1 MKERKKM
8 KKKFLSLVLAAA
20 MVFTVSVPAV
30 ALAGTDADAVST
42 ATAAPVIS
50 ETKAADIV
58 SGLGMFSPAEGST
71 SIQIDKYKG
80 TAKITFTTTPQ
91 KVKTTKFAL
100 VSQDAA
106 TAKKEKAAIAATVT
120 PAGEKFVS
128 TFTFEIPVSKLGTA
142 MPYSVFWEGSS
153 DPANDGW
160 HNFSDASKA
169 VLTVK
174 QTPAL
179 VTALTSAIY
188 FQERTEGTD
197 ALCEAAGKAWA
208 ALTEEEQ
215 KQVEGFGYYLAED
228 DEKGGYEYFGE
239 DTGDASKDN
248 ARNADKIG
256 DYELLVASF
265 GTSYNDS
272 RVQTIGA
279 LENALEKAD
288 SNFAVRRAFTSQ
300 IIINHIQARDGIKI
314 DNMEQAVERAI
325 KNNVQILVVQP
336 TTLMAGAEYDELV
349 AAVKKYESKFK
360 QVIIAKPLCSDEADI
375 KTVSEALYAETAKD
389 AGMTVEEAKA
399 NKETAFVYM
408 GHGTEHSAKVLYETA
423 QQIYADNGYSN
434 AFVGTVEGNPE
445 STSLENIIAAVKAA
459 GFKKVILRPYMVVAG
474 DHANNDMAG
483 EWGDAFE
490 KAGFQQ
496 TSQIV
501 GLGELKAVQDIAV
514 KNAKAAI
521 KKAAVAKTTTAA
533 VKSAKKAF
541 TVKIAS
547 KSGMSGYEYRYATSK
562 SKLSSAKVRS
572 AKAGKTF
579 TVKNLSSKKSYYVQ
593 VRTYKK
599 TPSGKKV
606 YSNWSTAKKVTTK

>member
-1 MKERKKM
+1 M
-8 KKKFLSLVLAAA
+8 KKKLLSFVLTAA
-20 MVFTVSVPAV
+20 MVFTVSVPTMAF
-30 ALAGTDADAVST
+30 AGTDTAAVST

-50 ETKAADIV
+50 ETKASDIV

-91 KVKTTKFAL
+91 KVKTTKLAL
-100 VSQDAA
+100 VSQAA
-106 TAKKEKAAIAATVT
+106 TTAKKEKNAISAVVT

-142 MPYSVFWEGSS
+142 MPYSVFWEGAS

-174 QTPAL
+174 YTPAL
-179 VTALTSAIY
+179 VSALTSAIY

-215 KQVEGFGYYLAED
+215 KQVEGFGYYKDEEE
-228 DEKGGYEYFGE
+228 EKGGYEYFAE
-239 DTGDASKDN
+239 DTGDASKDKI
-248 ARNADKIG
+248 RNADKIG

-272 RVQTIGA
+272 RVASIGA
-279 LENALEKAD
+279 IEKALVKAN
-288 SNFAVRRAFTSQ
+288 SSFAVRRAFTSQ
-300 IIINHIQARDGIKI
+300 IIINHIQARDGIRI
-314 DNMEQAVERAI
+314 DNMDQALERAI
-325 KNNVQILVVQP
+325 KNKVQVVVVQP
-336 TTLMAGAEYDELV
+336 TTLMAGAEYDEIV
-349 AAVKKYESKFK
+349 ESVKKYESKFK
-360 QVIIAKPLCSDEADI
+360 QIIVAKPICSNDADT
-375 KTVSEALYAETAKD
+375 KTVSEALYEDTAKE

-408 GHGTEHSAKVLYETA
+408 GHGTHHDAKVLYEEI
-423 QQIYADNGYSN
+423 QKIYDDNGYAN
-434 AFVGTVEGNPE
+434 AFVGTVDGVPE
-445 STSLENIIAAVKAA
+445 STTLENVIAAVKAA
-459 GFKKVILRPYMVVAG
+459 GFKKVILRPYMIVAG

-490 KAGFQQ
+490 AAGFEQ
-496 TSQIV
+496 TSQII
-501 GLGELKAVQDIAV
+501 GLGELKAVQDVAV

-521 KKAAVAKTTTAA
+521 SKAAVAKSTTAT

-541 TVKIAS
+541 TVKITA
-547 KSGMSGYEYRYATSK
+547 KSGMSGYEYRYATTK
-562 SKLSSAKVRS
+562 SKLTTAKVRS
-572 AKAGKTF
+572 ARAGKTF
-579 TVKNLSSKKSYYVQ
+579 TVKNLSSKKTYYVQ

-606 YSNWSTAKKVTTK
+606 YSKWSTAKKVTTK

>member
-1 MKERKKM
+1 M
-8 KKKFLSLVLAAA
+8 KKKLLSFVLTAA
-20 MVFTVSVPAV
+20 MVFTVSVPTMAF
-30 ALAGTDADAVST
+30 AGTDTAAVST

-50 ETKAADIV
+50 ETKASDIV

-91 KVKTTKFAL
+91 KVKTTKLAL
-100 VSQDAA
+100 VSQAA
-106 TAKKEKAAIAATVT
+106 TTAKKEKNAISAVVT

-142 MPYSVFWEGSS
+142 MPYSVFWEGAS

-174 QTPAL
+174 YTPAL
-179 VTALTSAIY
+179 VSALTSAIY

-215 KQVEGFGYYLAED
+215 KQVEGFGYYKDEEE
-228 DEKGGYEYFGE
+228 EKGGYEYFAE
-239 DTGDASKDN
+239 DTGDASKDKI
-248 ARNADKIG
+248 RNADKIG

-272 RVQTIGA
+272 RVASIGA
-279 LENALEKAD
+279 IEKALVKAN
-288 SNFAVRRAFTSQ
+288 SSFAVRRAFTSQ
-300 IIINHIQARDGIKI
+300 IIINHIQARDGIRI
-314 DNMEQAVERAI
+314 DNMDQALERAI
-325 KNNVQILVVQP
+325 KNKVQVVVVQP
-336 TTLMAGAEYDELV
+336 TTLMAGAEYDEIV
-349 AAVKKYESKFK
+349 ESVKKYESKFK
-360 QVIIAKPLCSDEADI
+360 QIIVAKPICSNDADT
-375 KTVSEALYAETAKD
+375 KTVSEALYEDTAKE

-408 GHGTEHSAKVLYETA
+408 GHGTHHDAKVLYEEI
-423 QQIYADNGYSN
+423 QKIYDDNGYAN
-434 AFVGTVEGNPE
+434 AFVGTVDGVPE
-445 STSLENIIAAVKAA
+445 STTLENVIAAVKAA

-474 DHANNDMAG
+474 DHANNDMAQ
-483 EWGDAFE
+483 EWGEAFE
-490 KAGFQQ
+490 AAGFEQ
-496 TSQIV
+496 TSQII
-501 GLGELKAVQDIAV
+501 GLGELKAVQDVAV

-521 KKAAVAKTTTAA
+521 SKAAVAKATTAT

-541 TVKIAS
+541 TVKITA
-547 KSGMSGYEYRYATSK
+547 KSGMSGYEYRYATTK
-562 SKLSSAKVRS
+562 SKLTTTKVRG
-572 AKAGKTF
+572 ARAGKTF
-579 TVKNLSSKKSYYVQ
+579 TVKNLSSKKTYYVQ

-606 YSNWSTAKKVTTK
+606 YSKWSTAKKVTTK

>member
-1 MKERKKM
+1 M
-8 KKKFLSLVLAAA
+8 KKKLLSFVLTAA
-20 MVFTVSVPAV
+20 MVFTVSVPTMAF
-30 ALAGTDADAVST
+30 AGTDTAAVST

-50 ETKAADIV
+50 ETKASDIV

-91 KVKTTKFAL
+91 KVKTTKLAL
-100 VSQDAA
+100 VSQAA
-106 TAKKEKAAIAATVT
+106 TTAKKEKNAISAVVT

-142 MPYSVFWEGSS
+142 MPYSVFWEGAS

-174 QTPAL
+174 YTPAL
-179 VTALTSAIY
+179 VSALTSAIY

-215 KQVEGFGYYLAED
+215 KQVEGFGYYKDEEE
-228 DEKGGYEYFGE
+228 EKGGYEYFAE
-239 DTGDASKDN
+239 DTGDAAKDKI
-248 ARNADKIG
+248 RNADKIG

-272 RVQTIGA
+272 RVASIGA
-279 LENALEKAD
+279 IEKALVKAN
-288 SNFAVRRAFTSQ
+288 SSFAVRRAFTSQ
-300 IIINHIQARDGIKI
+300 IIINHIQARDGIRI
-314 DNMEQAVERAI
+314 DNMDQALERAI
-325 KNNVQILVVQP
+325 KNKVQVVVVQP
-336 TTLMAGAEYDELV
+336 TTLMAGAEYDEIV
-349 AAVKKYESKFK
+349 ESVKKYESKFK
-360 QVIIAKPLCSDEADI
+360 QIIVAKPICSNDADT
-375 KTVSEALYAETAKD
+375 KTVSEALYEDTAKE

-408 GHGTEHSAKVLYETA
+408 GHGTHHDAKVLYEEI
-423 QQIYADNGYSN
+423 QKIYDDNGYAN
-434 AFVGTVEGNPE
+434 AFVGTVDGVPE
-445 STSLENIIAAVKAA
+445 STTLENVIAAVKAA
-459 GFKKVILRPYMVVAG
+459 GFKKVILRPYMIVAG

-490 KAGFQQ
+490 AAGFEQ
-496 TSQIV
+496 TSQII
-501 GLGELKAVQDIAV
+501 GLGELKAVQDVAV

-521 KKAAVAKTTTAA
+521 SKAAVAKSTTAT

-541 TVKIAS
+541 TVKITA
-547 KSGMSGYEYRYATSK
+547 KSGMSGYEYRYATTK
-562 SKLSSAKVRS
+562 SKLTTAKVRS
-572 AKAGKTF
+572 ARAGKTF
-579 TVKNLSSKKSYYVQ
+579 TVKNLSSKKTYYVQ

-606 YSNWSTAKKVTTK
+606 YSKWSTAKKVTTK

>member
-1 MKERKKM
+1 M
-8 KKKFLSLVLAAA
+8 KKKFLSFVLAAA
-20 MVFTVSVPAV
+20 MVFTVSVPTLAF
-30 ALAGTDADAVST
+30 AGTDTDAVST
-42 ATAAPVIS
+42 ATPAPVIS
-50 ETKAADIV
+50 ETKASDIV

-71 SIQIDKYKG
+71 SIEIDKYQG

-100 VSQDAA
+100 VSQDAT
-106 TAKKEKAAIAATVT
+106 TAKKEKAAVSAVVT

-142 MPYSVFWEGSS
+142 MPYSVYWEGAS

-174 QTPAL
+174 YTPAL
-179 VTALTSAIY
+179 VSALTSAIY
-188 FQERTEGTD
+188 YQERTEGTD

-215 KQVEGFGYYLAED
+215 KQVEGFGYYKDEEE
-228 DEKGGYEYFGE
+228 EKGGYEYFAE

-265 GTSYNDS
+265 GTSYNDNRIAS
-272 RVQTIGA
+272 IGA
-279 LENALEKAD
+279 LEKALEKAN
-288 SNFAVRRAFTSQ
+288 SSFAVRRAFTSQ

-314 DNMEQAVERAI
+314 DNMDQALERAI
-325 KNNVQILVVQP
+325 KNKVQVVVVQP
-336 TTLMAGAEYDELV
+336 TTLMAGAEYDEIV
-349 AAVKKYESKFK
+349 ESVKKYESKFK
-360 QVIIAKPLCSDEADI
+360 QIIVAKPICSNSADT
-375 KTVSEALYAETAKD
+375 KTVSEALYADTAKE
-389 AGMTVEEAKA
+389 AGMSVEEAKA

-408 GHGTEHSAKVLYETA
+408 GHGTHHDAKVLYEEI
-423 QQIYADNGYSN
+423 QKIYDDNGYAN
-434 AFVGTVEGNPE
+434 AFVGTVDGAPE
-445 STSLENIIAAVKAA
+445 STTLENVIAAVKAA
-459 GFKKVILRPYMVVAG
+459 GFKKVILRPYMIVAG
-474 DHANNDMAG
+474 DHANNDMAE
-483 EWGDAFE
+483 EWGEAFE
-490 KAGFQQ
+490 AAGFEQ
-496 TSQIV
+496 TSQII
-501 GLGELKAVQDIAV
+501 GLGELKAVQDVAV

-521 KKAAVAKTTTAA
+521 GKAAVAKSTTAT

-541 TVKIAS
+541 TLKITA

-562 SKLSSAKVRS
+562 SKLTTAKVRS
-572 AKAGKTF
+572 AKAGTTV
-579 TVKNLSSKKSYYVQ
+579 TVKNLSSKKTYYVQ

-606 YSNWSTAKKVTTK
+606 YSKWSTAKKVTTK

>member
-1 MKERKKM
+1 M
-8 KKKFLSLVLAAA
+8 KKKLLSFVLTAA
-20 MVFTVSVPAV
+20 MVFTVSVPTMAF
-30 ALAGTDADAVST
+30 AGTDTAAVST

-50 ETKAADIV
+50 ETKASDIV

-91 KVKTTKFAL
+91 KVKTTKLAL
-100 VSQDAA
+100 VSQAA
-106 TAKKEKAAIAATVT
+106 TTAKKEKNAISAVVT

-142 MPYSVFWEGSS
+142 MPYSVFWEGAS

-174 QTPAL
+174 YTPAL
-179 VTALTSAIY
+179 VSALTSAIY

-208 ALTEEEQ
+208 ALSEEEQ
-215 KQVEGFGYYLAED
+215 KQVEGFGYYKDEEE
-228 DEKGGYEYFGE
+228 EKGGYEYFAE
-239 DTGDASKDN
+239 DTGDASKDKT
-248 ARNADKIG
+248 RNADKIG

-272 RVQTIGA
+272 RAASIGA
-279 LENALEKAD
+279 IEKALVKAN
-288 SNFAVRRAFTSQ
+288 SSFAVRRAFTSQ
-300 IIINHIQARDGIKI
+300 IIINHIQARDGIRI
-314 DNMEQAVERAI
+314 DNMDQALERAI
-325 KNNVQILVVQP
+325 KNKVQVVVVQP
-336 TTLMAGAEYDELV
+336 TTLMAGAEYDEIV
-349 AAVKKYESKFK
+349 ESVKKYESKFK
-360 QVIIAKPLCSDEADI
+360 QIIVAKPICSNDADT
-375 KTVSEALYAETAKD
+375 KTVSEALYEDTAKE

-408 GHGTEHSAKVLYETA
+408 GHGTHHDAKVLYEEI
-423 QQIYADNGYSN
+423 QKIYDDNGYAN
-434 AFVGTVEGNPE
+434 AFVGTVDGAPE
-445 STSLENIIAAVKAA
+445 STTLENVIAAVKAA

-474 DHANNDMAG
+474 DHANNDMAQ
-483 EWGDAFE
+483 EWGEAFE
-490 KAGFQQ
+490 AAGFEQ
-496 TSQIV
+496 TSQII
-501 GLGELKAVQDIAV
+501 GLGELKAVQDVAV

-521 KKAAVAKTTTAA
+521 SKAAVAKATTAT

-541 TVKIAS
+541 TVKITA
-547 KSGMSGYEYRYATSK
+547 KSGMSGYEYRYATTK
-562 SKLSSAKVRS
+562 SKLTTAKVRS
-572 AKAGKTF
+572 ARAGKTF
-579 TVKNLSSKKSYYVQ
+579 TVKNLSSKKTYYVQ

-606 YSNWSTAKKVTTK
+606 YSKWSTAKKVTTK

>member
-1 MKERKKM
+1 M
-8 KKKFLSLVLAAA
+8 KKKLLSFVLTAA
-20 MVFTVSVPAV
+20 MVFTVSVPTMAF
-30 ALAGTDADAVST
+30 AGTDTAAVST
-42 ATAAPVIS
+42 STAAPVIS
-50 ETKAADIV
+50 ETKASDIV
-58 SGLGMFSPAEGST
+58 SGLGMFSPSEGST

-91 KVKTTKFAL
+91 KVKTTKLAL
-100 VSQDAA
+100 VSQAA
-106 TAKKEKAAIAATVT
+106 TTAKKEKNAISAVVT

-142 MPYSVFWEGSS
+142 MPYSVFWEGAS

-160 HNFSDASKA
+160 HNFSDTSKA

-174 QTPAL
+174 YTPAL
-179 VTALTSAIY
+179 VSALTSAIY

-215 KQVEGFGYYLAED
+215 KQVEGFGYYKDEEE
-228 DEKGGYEYFGE
+228 EKGGYEYFAE

-248 ARNADKIG
+248 ARNANKIG

-265 GTSYNDS
+265 GTSYNDNRIAS
-272 RVQTIGA
+272 IGA
-279 LENALEKAD
+279 IEKALVKAN
-288 SNFAVRRAFTSQ
+288 SSFAVRRAFTSQ
-300 IIINHIQARDGIKI
+300 IIINHIQARDGIRI
-314 DNMEQAVERAI
+314 DNMDQALERAI
-325 KNNVQILVVQP
+325 KNKVQVVVVQP
-336 TTLMAGAEYDELV
+336 TTLMAGAEYDEIV
-349 AAVKKYESKFK
+349 ESVKKYESKFK
-360 QVIIAKPLCSDEADI
+360 QIIVAKPICSNAADT
-375 KTVSEALYAETAKD
+375 KTVSEALYEDTAKE
-389 AGMTVEEAKA
+389 AGMSVEEAKA

-408 GHGTEHSAKVLYETA
+408 GHGTHHDAKVLYEEI
-423 QQIYADNGYSN
+423 QKIYDDNGYAN
-434 AFVGTVEGNPE
+434 AFVGTVDGVPE
-445 STSLENIIAAVKAA
+445 STTLENVIAAVKAA
-459 GFKKVILRPYMVVAG
+459 GFKKVILRPYMIVAG

-490 KAGFQQ
+490 AAGFEQ
-496 TSQIV
+496 TSQII
-501 GLGELKAVQDIAV
+501 GLGELKAVQDVAV

-521 KKAAVAKTTTAA
+521 SKAAVAKSTTAT

-541 TVKIAS
+541 TVKITA
-547 KSGMSGYEYRYATSK
+547 KSGMSGYEYRYATTK
-562 SKLSSAKVRS
+562 SKLTTAKVRS

-579 TVKNLSSKKSYYVQ
+579 TVKNLSSKKTYYVQ

-606 YSNWSTAKKVTTK
+606 YSKWSTAKKVTTK

>member
-1 MKERKKM
+1 M
-8 KKKFLSLVLAAA
+8 KKKLLSFVLTAA
-20 MVFTVSVPAV
+20 MVFTVSVPTMAF
-30 ALAGTDADAVST
+30 AGTDTAAVST

-50 ETKAADIV
+50 ETKASDIV

-91 KVKTTKFAL
+91 KVKTTKLAL
-100 VSQDAA
+100 VSQAA
-106 TAKKEKAAIAATVT
+106 TTAKKEKNAISAVVT

-142 MPYSVFWEGSS
+142 MPYSVFWEGAS

-174 QTPAL
+174 YTPAL
-179 VTALTSAIY
+179 VSALTSAIY

-197 ALCEAAGKAWA
+197 ALSEAAGKAWA

-215 KQVEGFGYYLAED
+215 KQVEGFGYYKDEEE
-228 DEKGGYEYFGE
+228 EKGGYEYFAE
-239 DTGDASKDN
+239 DTGDASKDKT
-248 ARNADKIG
+248 RNADKIG

-272 RVQTIGA
+272 RAASIGA
-279 LENALEKAD
+279 IEKALVKAN
-288 SNFAVRRAFTSQ
+288 SSFAVRRAFTSQ
-300 IIINHIQARDGIKI
+300 IIINHIQARDGIRI
-314 DNMEQAVERAI
+314 DNMDQALERAI
-325 KNNVQILVVQP
+325 KNKVQVVVVQP
-336 TTLMAGAEYDELV
+336 TTLMAGAEYDEIV
-349 AAVKKYESKFK
+349 ESVKKYESKFK
-360 QVIIAKPLCSDEADI
+360 QIIVAKPICSNDADT
-375 KTVSEALYAETAKD
+375 KTVSEALYEDTAKE

-408 GHGTEHSAKVLYETA
+408 GHGTHHDAKVLYEEI
-423 QQIYADNGYSN
+423 QKIYDDNGYAN
-434 AFVGTVEGNPE
+434 AFVGTVDGVPE
-445 STSLENIIAAVKAA
+445 STTLENVIAAVKAA

-474 DHANNDMAG
+474 DHANNDMAQ
-483 EWGDAFE
+483 EWGEAFE
-490 KAGFQQ
+490 AAGFEQ
-496 TSQIV
+496 TSQII
-501 GLGELKAVQDIAV
+501 GLGELKAVQDVAV

-521 KKAAVAKTTTAA
+521 SKAAVAKATTAT

-541 TVKIAS
+541 TVKITA
-547 KSGMSGYEYRYATSK
+547 KSGMSGYEYRYATTK
-562 SKLSSAKVRS
+562 SKLTTTKVRS
-572 AKAGKTF
+572 ARAGKTF
-579 TVKNLSSKKSYYVQ
+579 TVKNLSSKKTYYVQ

-606 YSNWSTAKKVTTK
+606 YSKWSTAKKVTTK

>member
-1 MKERKKM
+1 M
-8 KKKFLSLVLAAA
+8 KKKFLSFVLAAA
-20 MVFTVSVPAV
+20 MVFTVSVPTLAF
-30 ALAGTDADAVST
+30 AGTDTDAVST
-42 ATAAPVIS
+42 ATPAPVIS
-50 ETKAADIV
+50 ETKASDIV

-71 SIQIDKYKG
+71 SIEIDKYQG

-100 VSQDAA
+100 VSQDAT
-106 TAKKEKAAIAATVT
+106 TAKKEKAAVSAVVT

-142 MPYSVFWEGSS
+142 MPYSVYWEGAS

-174 QTPAL
+174 YTPAL
-179 VTALTSAIY
+179 VSALTSAIY
-188 FQERTEGTD
+188 YQERTEGTD

-215 KQVEGFGYYLAED
+215 KQVEGFGYYKDEEE
-228 DEKGGYEYFGE
+228 EKGGYEYFAE

-265 GTSYNDS
+265 GTSYNDNRIAS
-272 RVQTIGA
+272 IGA
-279 LENALEKAD
+279 LEKALEKA
-288 SNFAVRRAFTSQ
+288 SSSFSVRRAFTSQ

-314 DNMEQAVERAI
+314 DNMDQALERAI
-325 KNNVQILVVQP
+325 KNKVQVVVVQP
-336 TTLMAGAEYDELV
+336 TTLMAGAEYDEIV
-349 AAVKKYESKFK
+349 ESVKKYESKFK
-360 QVIIAKPLCSDEADI
+360 QIIVAKPICSNSADT
-375 KTVSEALYAETAKD
+375 KTVSEALYADTAKE
-389 AGMTVEEAKA
+389 AGMSVEEAKA

-408 GHGTEHSAKVLYETA
+408 GHGTHHDAKVLYEEI
-423 QQIYADNGYSN
+423 QKIYDDNGYAN
-434 AFVGTVEGNPE
+434 AFVGTVDGAPE
-445 STSLENIIAAVKAA
+445 STTLENVIAAVKAA
-459 GFKKVILRPYMVVAG
+459 GFKKVILRPYMIVAG
-474 DHANNDMAG
+474 DHANNDMAE
-483 EWGDAFE
+483 EWGEAFE
-490 KAGFQQ
+490 AAGFEQ
-496 TSQIV
+496 TSQII
-501 GLGELKAVQDIAV
+501 GLGELKAVQDVAV

-521 KKAAVAKTTTAA
+521 GKAAVAKSTTAT

-541 TVKIAS
+541 TVKITA

-562 SKLSSAKVRS
+562 SKLTTAKVRS

-579 TVKNLSSKKSYYVQ
+579 TVKNLSSKKTYYVQ

-606 YSNWSTAKKVTTK
+606 YSKWSTAKKVTTK

>member
-1 MKERKKM
+1 M
-8 KKKFLSLVLAAA
+8 KKKFLSFVLAAA
-20 MVFTVSVPAV
+20 MVFTVSVPSMAF
-30 ALAGTDADAVST
+30 AGTDTDAVST
-42 ATAAPVIS
+42 ATPAPVIS
-50 ETKAADIV
+50 ETKASDIV

-71 SIQIDKYKG
+71 TIQIDKYKG
-80 TAKITFTTTPQ
+80 TAIITFTTTPQ

-100 VSQDAA
+100 VSQDA
-106 TAKKEKAAIAATVT
+106 TEAKKEKAAVAAVVT

-142 MPYSVFWEGSS
+142 MPYSVFWEGAS

-174 QTPAL
+174 YTPAL
-179 VTALTSAIY
+179 VSALTSAIY
-188 FQERTEGTD
+188 YQERTEGTD

-215 KQVEGFGYYLAED
+215 KQVEGFGYYKDEEE
-228 DEKGGYEYFGE
+228 EKGGYEYFAE

-265 GTSYNDS
+265 GTSYNDNRIAS
-272 RVQTIGA
+272 IGA
-279 LENALEKAD
+279 LEKALEKA
-288 SNFAVRRAFTSQ
+288 SSSFSVRRAFTSQ

-314 DNMEQAVERAI
+314 DNMDQALERAI
-325 KNNVQILVVQP
+325 KNKVQVVVVQP
-336 TTLMAGAEYDELV
+336 TTLMAGAEYDEIV
-349 AAVKKYESKFK
+349 ESVKKYESKFK
-360 QVIIAKPLCSDEADI
+360 QIIVAKPICSNSADT
-375 KTVSEALYAETAKD
+375 KTVSEALYADTAKE
-389 AGMTVEEAKA
+389 AGMSVEEAKA

-408 GHGTEHSAKVLYETA
+408 GHGTHHDAKVLYEEI
-423 QQIYADNGYSN
+423 QKIYDDNGYAN
-434 AFVGTVEGNPE
+434 AFVGTVDGAPE
-445 STSLENIIAAVKAA
+445 STTLENVIAAVKAA
-459 GFKKVILRPYMVVAG
+459 GFKKVILRPYMIVAG
-474 DHANNDMAG
+474 DHANNDMAE
-483 EWGDAFE
+483 EWGEAFE
-490 KAGFQQ
+490 AAGFEQ
-496 TSQIV
+496 TSQII
-501 GLGELKAVQDIAV
+501 GLGELKAVQDVAV

-521 KKAAVAKTTTAA
+521 SKAAVAKSTTAT

-541 TVKIAS
+541 TVKITA

-562 SKLSSAKVRS
+562 SKLTTAKVRS

-579 TVKNLSSKKSYYVQ
+579 TVKNLSSKKTYYVQ

-606 YSNWSTAKKVTTK
+606 YSKWSTAKKVTTK

>member
-1 MKERKKM
+1 M
-8 KKKFLSLVLAAA
+8 KKKFLSFVLAAA
-20 MVFTVSVPAV
+20 MVFTVSVPSMAF
-30 ALAGTDADAVST
+30 AGTDTDAVST
-42 ATAAPVIS
+42 ATPAPVIS
-50 ETKAADIV
+50 ETKASDIV

-71 SIQIDKYKG
+71 TIQIDKYKG
-80 TAKITFTTTPQ
+80 TAIITFTTTPQ

-100 VSQDAA
+100 VSQDA
-106 TAKKEKAAIAATVT
+106 TEAKKEKAAVAAVVT

-142 MPYSVFWEGSS
+142 MPYSVFWEGAS

-174 QTPAL
+174 YTPAL
-179 VTALTSAIY
+179 VSALTSAIY
-188 FQERTEGTD
+188 YQERTEGTD

-215 KQVEGFGYYLAED
+215 KQVEGFGYYKDEEE
-228 DEKGGYEYFGE
+228 EKGGYEYFAE

-265 GTSYNDS
+265 GTSYNDNRIAS
-272 RVQTIGA
+272 IGA
-279 LENALEKAD
+279 LEKALEKA
-288 SNFAVRRAFTSQ
+288 SSSFSVRRAFTSQ

-314 DNMEQAVERAI
+314 DNMDQALERAI
-325 KNNVQILVVQP
+325 KNKVQVVVVQP
-336 TTLMAGAEYDELV
+336 TTLMAGAEYDEIV
-349 AAVKKYESKFK
+349 ESVKKYESKFK
-360 QVIIAKPLCSDEADI
+360 QIIVAKPICSNSADT
-375 KTVSEALYAETAKD
+375 KTVSEALYADTAKE
-389 AGMTVEEAKA
+389 AGMSVEEAKA

-408 GHGTEHSAKVLYETA
+408 GHGTHHDAKVLYEEI
-423 QQIYADNGYSN
+423 QKIYDDNGYAN
-434 AFVGTVEGNPE
+434 AFVGTVDGAPE
-445 STSLENIIAAVKAA
+445 STTLENVIAAVKAA
-459 GFKKVILRPYMVVAG
+459 GFKKVILRPYMIVAG
-474 DHANNDMAG
+474 DHANNDMAE
-483 EWGDAFE
+483 EWGEAFE
-490 KAGFQQ
+490 AAGFEQ
-496 TSQIV
+496 TSQII
-501 GLGELKAVQDIAV
+501 GLGELKAVQDVAV

-521 KKAAVAKTTTAA
+521 GKAAVAKSTTAT

-541 TVKIAS
+541 TVKITA

-562 SKLSSAKVRS
+562 SKLTTAKVRS

-579 TVKNLSSKKSYYVQ
+579 TVKNLSSKKTYYVQ

-606 YSNWSTAKKVTTK
+606 YSKWSTAKKVTTK

>member
-1 MKERKKM
+1 M
-8 KKKFLSLVLAAA
+8 KKKFLSFVLAVA
-20 MVFTVSVPAV
+20 MVFTVSVPTLAF
-30 ALAGTDADAVST
+30 AGTDTDAVST
-42 ATAAPVIS
+42 ATPAPVIS
-50 ETKAADIV
+50 ETKASDIV

-71 SIQIDKYKG
+71 SIEIDKYQG

-100 VSQDAA
+100 VSQDAT
-106 TAKKEKAAIAATVT
+106 TAKKEKAAVSAVVT

-142 MPYSVFWEGSS
+142 MPYSVYWEGAS

-174 QTPAL
+174 YTPAL
-179 VTALTSAIY
+179 VSALTSVIY
-188 FQERTEGTD
+188 YQERTEGTD

-215 KQVEGFGYYLAED
+215 KQVEGFGYYKDEEE
-228 DEKGGYEYFGE
+228 EKGGYEYFAE

-265 GTSYNDS
+265 GTSYNDNRIAS
-272 RVQTIGA
+272 IGA
-279 LENALEKAD
+279 LEKALEKA
-288 SNFAVRRAFTSQ
+288 SSSFSVRRAFTSQ

-314 DNMEQAVERAI
+314 DNMDQALERAI
-325 KNNVQILVVQP
+325 KNKVQVVVVQP
-336 TTLMAGAEYDELV
+336 TTLMAGAEYDEIV
-349 AAVKKYESKFK
+349 ESVKKYESKFK
-360 QVIIAKPLCSDEADI
+360 QIIVAKPICSNSADT
-375 KTVSEALYAETAKD
+375 KTVSEALYADTAKE
-389 AGMTVEEAKA
+389 AGMSVEEAKA

-408 GHGTEHSAKVLYETA
+408 GHGTHHDAKVLYEEI
-423 QQIYADNGYSN
+423 QKIYDDNGYAN
-434 AFVGTVEGNPE
+434 AFVGTVDGAPE
-445 STSLENIIAAVKAA
+445 STTLENVIAAVKAA
-459 GFKKVILRPYMVVAG
+459 GFKKVILRPYMIVAG
-474 DHANNDMAG
+474 DHANNDMAE
-483 EWGDAFE
+483 EWGEAFE
-490 KAGFQQ
+490 AAGFEQ
-496 TSQIV
+496 TSQII
-501 GLGELKAVQDIAV
+501 GLGELKAVQDVAV

-521 KKAAVAKTTTAA
+521 GKAAVAKSTTAT

-541 TVKIAS
+541 TVKITA

-562 SKLSSAKVRS
+562 SKLTTAKVRS

-579 TVKNLSSKKSYYVQ
+579 TVKNLSSKKTYYVQ

-606 YSNWSTAKKVTTK
+606 YSKWSTAKKVTTK

>member
-1 MKERKKM
+1 M
-8 KKKFLSLVLAAA
+8 KKKFLSFVLAAA
-20 MVFTVSVPAV
+20 MVFTVSAPTMAF
-30 ALAGTDADAVST
+30 AGTDENAAST
-42 ATAAPVIS
+42 AAPAPVIS
-50 ETKAADIV
+50 ETKASDIV

-100 VSQDAA
+100 VSQDV
-106 TAKKEKAAIAATVT
+106 TEAKKEKAAVSAVIT
-120 PAGEKFVS
+120 PAGEKYVS

-215 KQVEGFGYYLAED
+215 KQVEGFGYYLAEEE
-228 DEKGGYEYFGE
+228 EKGGYEYFAE
-239 DTGDASKDN
+239 DTGDALKDN
-248 ARNADKIG
+248 TRNANKIG

-279 LENALEKAD
+279 IETALEKA
-288 SNFAVRRAFTSQ
+288 SSSFSVRRAFTSQ
-300 IIINHIQARDGIKI
+300 IIINHIQARDGVKI
-314 DNMEQAVERAI
+314 DNVDQAVERAI
-325 KNNVQILVVQP
+325 KNNVQVLVVQP

-360 QVIIAKPLCSDEADI
+360 QVIIAKPLCSTEADI
-375 KTVSEALYAETAKD
+375 KTISEALYAETAKD
-389 AGMTVEEAKA
+389 AGMTVEEAMASKD
-399 NKETAFVYM
+399 TAFVYM
-408 GHGTEHSAKVLYETA
+408 GHGTEHSAKTLYETV
-423 QQIYADNGYSN
+423 QTIYTENGYTN

-445 STSLENIIAAVKAA
+445 STSLESVIAAVKKA

-483 EWGDAFE
+483 EWGEAFE
-490 KAGFQQ
+490 AAGFEQ
-496 TSQIV
+496 TSQIA
-501 GLGELKAVQDIAV
+501 GLGELKAVQDVAV

-521 KKAAVAKTTTAA
+521 SKAAVARSTTAA

-541 TVKIAS
+541 TVKIAT
-547 KSGMSGYEYRYATSK
+547 KSGMSGYEYRYATTK
-562 SKLSSAKVRS
+562 SKLATAKVRS

-579 TVKNLSSKKSYYVQ
+579 TVKNLSSQKTYYVQ

-606 YSNWSTAKKVTTK
+606 YSKWSTAKKVTTK

>member
-1 MKERKKM
+1 M
-8 KKKFLSLVLAAA
+8 KKKLLSFVLTAA
-20 MVFTVSVPAV
+20 MVFTVSVPTMAF
-30 ALAGTDADAVST
+30 AGTDTAAVST

-50 ETKAADIV
+50 ETKASDIV

-80 TAKITFTTTPQ
+80 TAKITFSTTPQ
-91 KVKTTKFAL
+91 KVKTTKLAL
-100 VSQDAA
+100 VSQAA
-106 TAKKEKAAIAATVT
+106 TTAKKEKNAISAVVT

-142 MPYSVFWEGSS
+142 MPYSVFWEGAS

-174 QTPAL
+174 YTPAL
-179 VTALTSAIY
+179 VSALTSAIY

-215 KQVEGFGYYLAED
+215 KQVEGFGYYKDEEE
-228 DEKGGYEYFGE
+228 EKGGYEYFAE
-239 DTGDASKDN
+239 DTGDASKDKT
-248 ARNADKIG
+248 RNADKIG

-272 RVQTIGA
+272 RAASIGA
-279 LENALEKAD
+279 IEKALVKAN
-288 SNFAVRRAFTSQ
+288 SSFAVRRAFTSQ
-300 IIINHIQARDGIKI
+300 IIINHIQARDGIRI
-314 DNMEQAVERAI
+314 DNMDQALERAI
-325 KNNVQILVVQP
+325 KNKVQVVVVQP
-336 TTLMAGAEYDELV
+336 TTLMAGAEYDEIV
-349 AAVKKYESKFK
+349 ESVKKYESKFK
-360 QVIIAKPLCSDEADI
+360 QIIVAKPICSNDADT
-375 KTVSEALYAETAKD
+375 KTVSEALYEDTAKE

-408 GHGTEHSAKVLYETA
+408 GHGTHHDAKVLYEEI
-423 QQIYADNGYSN
+423 QKIYDDNGYAN
-434 AFVGTVEGNPE
+434 AFVGTVDGVPE
-445 STSLENIIAAVKAA
+445 STTLENVIAAVKAA
-459 GFKKVILRPYMVVAG
+459 GFKKVILRPYMIVAG

-490 KAGFQQ
+490 AAGFEQ
-496 TSQIV
+496 TSQII
-501 GLGELKAVQDIAV
+501 GLGELKAVQDVAV

-521 KKAAVAKTTTAA
+521 SKAAVAKATTAT

-541 TVKIAS
+541 TVKITA
-547 KSGMSGYEYRYATSK
+547 KSGMSGYEYRYATTK
-562 SKLSSAKVRS
+562 SKLTTTKVRS
-572 AKAGKTF
+572 ARAGKTF
-579 TVKNLSSKKSYYVQ
+579 TVKNLSSKKTYYVQ

-606 YSNWSTAKKVTTK
+606 YSKWSTAKKVTTK

>member
-1 MKERKKM
+1 M
-8 KKKFLSLVLAAA
+8 KKKLLSFVLTAA
-20 MVFTVSVPAV
+20 MVFTVSVPTMAF
-30 ALAGTDADAVST
+30 AGTDTAAVST

-50 ETKAADIV
+50 ETKASDIV

-91 KVKTTKFAL
+91 KVKTTKLAL
-100 VSQDAA
+100 VSQAA
-106 TAKKEKAAIAATVT
+106 TTAKKEKNAISAVVT

-142 MPYSVFWEGSS
+142 MPYSVFWEGAS

-174 QTPAL
+174 YTPAL
-179 VTALTSAIY
+179 VSALTSAIY

-215 KQVEGFGYYLAED
+215 KQVEGFGYYKDEEE
-228 DEKGGYEYFGE
+228 EKGGYEYFAE
-239 DTGDASKDN
+239 DTGDASKDKI
-248 ARNADKIG
+248 RNADKIG

-272 RVQTIGA
+272 RVASIGA
-279 LENALEKAD
+279 IEKALVKAN
-288 SNFAVRRAFTSQ
+288 SSFAVRRAFTSQ
-300 IIINHIQARDGIKI
+300 IIINHIQARDGIRI
-314 DNMEQAVERAI
+314 DNMDQALERAI
-325 KNNVQILVVQP
+325 KNKVQVVVVQP
-336 TTLMAGAEYDELV
+336 TTLMAGAEYDEIV
-349 AAVKKYESKFK
+349 ESVKKYESKFK
-360 QVIIAKPLCSDEADI
+360 QIIVAKPICSNDADT
-375 KTVSEALYAETAKD
+375 KTVSEALYEDTAKE

-408 GHGTEHSAKVLYETA
+408 GHGTHHDAKVLYEEI
-423 QQIYADNGYSN
+423 QKIYDDNGYAN
-434 AFVGTVEGNPE
+434 AFVGTVDGVPE
-445 STSLENIIAAVKAA
+445 STTLENVIAAVKAA
-459 GFKKVILRPYMVVAG
+459 GFKKVILRPYMIVAG

-490 KAGFQQ
+490 AAGFEQ
-496 TSQIV
+496 TSQII
-501 GLGELKAVQDIAV
+501 GLGELKAVQDMAV

-521 KKAAVAKTTTAA
+521 SKAAVAKSTTAT

-541 TVKIAS
+541 TVKITA
-547 KSGMSGYEYRYATSK
+547 KSGMSGYEYRYATTK
-562 SKLSSAKVRS
+562 SKLTTAKVRS

-579 TVKNLSSKKSYYVQ
+579 TVKNLSSKKTYYVQ

-606 YSNWSTAKKVTTK
+606 YSKWSTAKKVTTK